1 MENTKILFEKENE
14 LMLLND
20 KCERMM
26 SEVFLFDNRIA
37 EMVLEVSKAKEK
49 VALAIEGIIPVLLQF
64 WFIVLFCV
72 VYRQW
77 KEISVDMWN
86 FERIERVAYFGCC
99 TSANVATGLLF

>member
-1 MENTKILFEKENE
+1 LNSDFHCCFVLDELASIIMENTKILFEKENE

-64 WFIVLFCV
+64 
-72 VYRQW
+72 
-77 KEISVDMWN
+77 
-86 FERIERVAYFGCC
+86 
-99 TSANVATGLLF
+99 